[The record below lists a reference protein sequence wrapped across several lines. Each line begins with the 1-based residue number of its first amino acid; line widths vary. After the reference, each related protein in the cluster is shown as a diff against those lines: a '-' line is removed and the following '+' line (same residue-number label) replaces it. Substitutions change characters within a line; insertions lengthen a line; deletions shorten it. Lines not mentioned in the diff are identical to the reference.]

1 MKATHNHSLLA
12 SFFFCNIA
20 LAADPLILSSDL
32 VYQGAFRVPQ
42 GAQDFSYANDGIAYY
57 ATNNSLFVKC
67 KGANFNDTSQQKV
80 TEINIP
86 TLVNSSNI
94 SSLNTATLKQACA
107 DITENHLNP
116 QNITNGMVIGGLMA
130 YNNKLIGST
139 WAYYDGAGQQTLS
152 HFYHSLNVSQTG
164 TYKGH
169 YALNVSPAFAGY
181 VGGYMTTVPSQWQ
194 SLVGGPAL
202 TGSCCHAIIGKQ
214 STGPSVWVFDPDLMG
229 VQNPVPATPLVYY
242 NLDHPTLG
250 TWGYPLPANPVYNIM
265 TKITGI
271 VWPTGTRTILLFGST
286 GLGSQCYGGTTQLG
300 SGSCNDPDYPQDK
313 GVHAYP
319 YAYYV
324 WAYDANDFVS
334 VKNGV
339 KKPWEIVPYSH
350 WQLTL
355 PFDAAK
361 AELNGA
367 AYDPAT
373 KRIYVSQYCA
383 DNSPVYCLPVIHAF
397 QLTTGTTPTQT
408 LSAPQQLRTLP

>member
-194 SLVGGPAL
+194 LSL
-202 TGSCCHAIIGKQ
+202 
-214 STGPSVWVFDPDLMG
+214 
-229 VQNPVPATPLVYY
+229 
-242 NLDHPTLG
+242 
-250 TWGYPLPANPVYNIM
+250 
-265 TKITGI
+265 
-271 VWPTGTRTILLFGST
+271 
-286 GLGSQCYGGTTQLG
+286 
-300 SGSCNDPDYPQDK
+300 
-313 GVHAYP
+313 
-319 YAYYV
+319 
-324 WAYDANDFVS
+324 
-334 VKNGV
+334 
-339 KKPWEIVPYSH
+339 
-350 WQLTL
+350 
-355 PFDAAK
+355 
-361 AELNGA
+361 
-367 AYDPAT
+367 
-373 KRIYVSQYCA
+373 
-383 DNSPVYCLPVIHAF
+383 IHI
-397 QLTTGTTPTQT
+397 
-408 LSAPQQLRTLP
+408 